1 MPKQEQK
8 NITERPPVIVVMGHV
23 DHGKSALLDYI
34 RKTNIVDS
42 EAGGITQHI
51 SAYEVIHTLRHAQG
65 KKMEKKITFLDTPGH
80 EAFSAMRKRGAN
92 TADIAILV
100 VSAEDGVKKQTLEAY
115 GAIKEA
121 KIPFVVAI
129 NKIDRSGAN
138 INKTISDLIE
148 NEIYVEGYGG
158 DIPYVSI
165 SAKTGEGVDKL
176 LDIILLVAEL
186 SELKGDISKKAEG
199 VVIETN
205 VDPKKGV
212 SATLI
217 IKDGKIKN
225 GMFVVVKESIA
236 PVRMMEDFSGK
247 KIVEAIFSSP
257 IKITGFNKNPEI
269 GFPFKTFM
277 LKKDAEKYIL
287 ENKETSPDI
296 NGSLME
302 KEETKVIVP
311 VVIKADVS
319 GSIEAI
325 KHEIDKFNDDK
336 ISVKFI
342 QTGIGSISENDVKN
356 VGNNENTIIVGFNVE
371 IENSANQ
378 IAERLNT
385 KIKTF
390 KIIYE
395 LTDWLKNEIE
405 SMIPKENVEEILG
418 EAKILRTFSKN
429 KDKQVIGG
437 RVDLGNLKIR
447 KTIKIFRRDEEI
459 GTGTILELQQNRT
472 EIKEAPE
479 GIEFGAKIES
489 KITIAQGDKIKAFNI
504 VQK

>member
-8 NITERPPVIVVMGHV
+8 NITERPPVIVIMGHV

-51 SAYEVIHTLRHAQG
+51 SAYEVIHKNKEG
-65 KKMEKKITFLDTPGH
+65 KEKKITFLDTPGH
-80 EAFSAMRKRGAN
+80 EAFSEMRKRGAN

-121 KIPFVVAI
+121 KIPFVIAI
-129 NKIDRSGAN
+129 NKIDRPEAN

-148 NEIYVEGYGG
+148 NELYVEGYGG

-165 SAKTGEGVDKL
+165 SAKTGEGIDKL

-205 VDPKKGV
+205 VDPKKGI

-225 GMFVVVKESIA
+225 GMFVVIKESIA

-247 KIVEAIFSSP
+247 KITEAIFSSP

-287 ENKETSPDI
+287 ENKEAPQDLNNQTT
-296 NGSLME
+296 E
-302 KEETKVIVP
+302 KEENKVIIP

-325 KHEIDKFNDDK
+325 KHEINKFNDDK
-336 ISVKFI
+336 VSVKFI

-356 VGNNENTIIVGFNVE
+356 VGNNENTLIVGFNVDV
-371 IENSANQ
+371 ENSANQ

-395 LTDWLKNEIE
+395 LTDWLKGEIE
-405 SMIPKENVEEILG
+405 NMIPKENIEEVLG
-418 EAKILRTFSKN
+418 EAKILRIFSKN

-437 RVDLGNLKIR
+437 RVDSGSLKIR
-447 KTIKIFRRDEEI
+447 KTVKIFRRDEEI
-459 GTGTILELQQNRT
+459 GTGIILELQQNRA
-472 EIKEAPE
+472 EIREAPE
-479 GIEFGAKIES
+479 GMEFGAKIES

-504 VQK
+504 VLK